1 MKKRLIIVIAIIAAA
16 LALNGCVAD
25 INQAS
30 SSQNTSIVETN
41 SLPWDY
47 RIVEASVGDLI
58 GSDMTIVPD
67 NELLPNDENYATGD
81 KVWTLQ
87 YMEAIM
93 GTTSK
98 GSNSVT
104 LTEWKTIKSF
114 KNKKD
119 ADADLAEL
127 KVNVTT
133 EVDLVGAYRTD
144 YKGNTR
150 YFGIITLPSGHDIK
164 QPIDAKR
171 YKSFKSAKTV
181 KVKLEEVHD
190 YTNYEKAFAKF
201 RGWAS

>member
-1 MKKRLIIVIAIIAAA
+1 MKKRLIIVIALIAAA

-25 INQAS
+25 INQPA
-30 SSQNTSIVETN
+30 SSQNTKIVEQT
-41 SLPWDY
+41 SVPWDY
-47 RIVEASVGDLI
+47 RIVEGTVGDLI
-58 GSDMTIVPD
+58 GGDMTIVPD
-67 NELLPNDENYATGD
+67 NDLLPNDENYATGD

-87 YMEAIM
+87 YMEALM
-93 GTTSK
+93 GTTGK

-104 LTEWKTIKSF
+104 LTEWKTIKTF

-119 ADADLAEL
+119 ATADLEQL
-127 KVNVTT
+127 KVNVTS
-133 EVDLVGAYRTD
+133 EVDLIGAYRTD

-150 YFGIITLPSGHDIK
+150 YFGVITLPSGHDIK
-164 QPIDAKR
+164 QPIDAQR

-190 YTNYEKAFAKF
+190 YKNYEMAFAKF